1 VSHKTPDQ
9 AEQSTESLYV
19 PTNRLPEGE
28 QVAEARLLLQLAG
41 EFYAREQSG
50 QARRYARR
58 ALVIFQRV
66 WGPKHLES
74 VMALVAAAEARQQLG
89 DHEQAES
96 EYVQARETLDGIAEA
111 FDPRDVM
118 VLRIRVVRGL
128 ARAAYALGHYRES
141 ERILINGLRMAREV
155 LGVMSPEVG
164 GLVKD
169 LGAIHH
175 PKSA

>member
-1 VSHKTPDQ
+1 
-9 AEQSTESLYV
+9 LYV
-19 PTNRLPEGE
+19 PTNRLPHGE

-41 EFYAREQSG
+41 EFHAREQPD

-66 WGPKHLES
+66 WGPDHLDS
-74 VMALVAAAEARQQLG
+74 VTALVTGAEARQQLG
-89 DHEQAES
+89 DHEHAEA
-96 EYVQARETLDGIAEA
+96 EYVEAIGTLDEIAEDFDARELMI
-111 FDPRDVM
+111 
-118 VLRIRVVRGL
+118 LRTRVVRGL
-128 ARAAYALGHYRES
+128 ARAVYASGHYRES
-141 ERILINGLRMAREV
+141 ERILIDGLRMAREV

-164 GLVKD
+164 GLIKD